1 VFGGLDMSNSKAYEE
16 IGEFLKED
24 EKKAVKRR
32 LQTAKRVAAFE
43 ERLTEQGLKRSRFII
58 PDTPEASE
66 EMNALAKV
74 LVAEFK
80 ASRN

>member
-1 VFGGLDMSNSKAYEE
+1 MSNSKAYKEV
-16 IGEFLKED
+16 GEFLKED

-32 LQTAKRVAAFE
+32 LDTAKRVAEFDKRVAD
-43 ERLTEQGLKRSRFII
+43 QGLKRARFII
-58 PDTPEASE
+58 PNTPEASE

-80 ASRN
+80 ANRG